1 LLAAETSLSTVR
13 LVTSPEVHPQT
24 VAGTLDSSGL
34 RSHAGDM
41 DIRSHTESLTLE
53 AMSLLEQR
61 S

>member
-1 LLAAETSLSTVR
+1 MTTLGGVR

-24 VAGTLDSSGL
+24 VAGTLDSSRL

-41 DIRSHTESLTLE
+41 DILSRTESLTLG
-53 AMSLLEQR
+53 ATSLLEQL